1 MAISTVSFSNT
12 PQANGDSFLYEDL
25 VRDGLDYI
33 CLDVMA
39 NDLGGKAKTLYSL
52 DDGVTAD
59 GSTATRTEIQ
69 ADLLA
74 RDQDCCSA
82 FGARIW
88 IGQDQSDGKMKVLYN
103 PSELLQSEAYRSLSV
118 GEYLIDSFT
127 YAIRL
132 GNGTLS
138 WTTATVRI
146 AGVNDA
152 PVVSSPVTLAA
163 IAEDSGARLI
173 TQAELLAHASD
184 IDGDGL
190 TASNLQISAGSGSLI
205 NNGNGTWTYTPALND
220 DTQVSFTYTVSDGS
234 LSVAGSATLDITPVN
249 DAPTTTP
256 VTLAAIAEDS
266 GARLITQAQLLANAA
281 DVDGPALTATN
292 LQISAGSGSLVNNG
306 NGTWTYTPALN
317 DDTQVSFTYT
327 VSDGSL
333 TASGSATLDITPVND
348 APTTTPV
355 TLTAIAEDSGARLI
369 TQAQLLSNAADV
381 DGPALTAVN
390 LQISAGSGSLVDNGN
405 GTWSYTPALNDDTQ
419 VSFTYT
425 VSDGSL
431 SAAGTAS
438 LDITPVNDAPTTS
451 AVTLDA
457 IAEDSGA
464 RLITQAQLLANA
476 ADVDGPALT
485 ATNLQI
491 SAGSGTLID
500 NGNGTW
506 SYTPAL
512 NDDTAV
518 SFSYSVTDGLLSA
531 AGTASLDITPV
542 NDAPTTS
549 EVTLATIAEDSGVR
563 EITQAELLANAD
575 DIEGDELTAVDLAI
589 ASGNGSLV
597 DNLDGTWTYTPALN
611 DDSEVSFSYTISD
624 GDLTVAGSAS
634 LDITPVNDAPT
645 TSEVTLAAIAEDS
658 GVRVITQ
665 SELLANAEDI
675 EGDTLT
681 ASGLTISSGGG
692 TLTDNGDGTWN
703 YASDENDDS
712 EVSFSYTISDGDLTV
727 AGSAS
732 LDITPVNDAPTTTPV
747 NLVAIAEDSGVRVI
761 TQAELLANA
770 DDIEGDELTAS
781 GLTISS
787 GGGTLTDNGD
797 GSWSYT
803 PDENDDTA
811 VSFSYTISDGD
822 LTVAGSASLDI
833 TPVNDAPTTAPV
845 TLASIAE
852 DSGARLIT
860 QAQLLGNAADVDNPA
875 LTATNLQISAGSGSL
890 VDNGDG
896 TWSYTPAQNDD
907 TSVSFSYS
915 VTDGLLSAVGSASL
929 EITPVNDAPTT
940 APVTLASIAEDSGA
954 RLITQ
959 AQLLGNA
966 ADVDSPALTA
976 NNLQISAG
984 SGSLVDNGDGTWSY
998 TPAQNDDTSVSFS
1011 YSVTDGLLSAV
1022 GSASLEI
1029 TPVNDAP
1036 TTAPVTLASI
1046 AEDSGARLITQAQL
1060 LGNAADVDGP
1070 ALTANNLQISAGSGS
1085 LVDNGNG
1092 TWSYTPALN
1101 DDTSVSF
1108 SYSVTD
1114 GSLSASGS
1122 ASLDLTPVNDAP
1134 VNTLPG
1140 PQTTPAGAP
1149 KSISGL
1155 SIADVD
1161 AASNNLTVTLQ
1172 VAHGTLSAQS
1182 IVGGASI
1189 GGLNTSTLTL
1199 NGTLA
1204 QINATLAANIG
1215 YLSAA
1220 NFSGDDTLTMT
1231 TSDGAASDVDNLGI
1245 MVTATQVNA
1254 APVAVND
1261 VLYVSNN
1268 TAAFNTTN
1276 GTGIVFSVA
1285 ALLGNDSD
1293 VDGAFLSIT
1302 GLGLG
1307 AGAISDVKFVEGS
1320 NNSLITFASGNNPS
1334 APTGTFTYTL
1344 SDNAGGTA
1352 TGTVTVNLVSTN
1364 GASSVN
1370 LSGNSY
1376 QAAFLDG
1383 GSNVDALTGA
1393 AASDLFVG
1401 GNGVDTLIGGSGEDR
1416 LRGGED
1422 NDTLDG
1428 GNGIDMLDFSDAT
1441 GSLTFTLNQGS
1452 NPAAGTNGFW
1462 STGALAG
1469 IGTDTYK
1476 NMEGVIG
1483 SRFDDN
1489 LTGSSGND
1497 ILRGGGGSDVLDGGA
1512 GSDLLDL
1519 SDATA
1524 ALSLTLVQS
1533 SSNTTVDLST
1543 VGLGFDTYKNM
1554 EGLIGSA
1561 FNDSLTGSGGADE
1574 LRGGAGNDTLDGGAG
1589 NDVLYGGLGADVL
1602 IGGGGADLFRFNSLS
1617 EAEDRISDYSAAQGD
1632 KLDFSGLLGNSV
1644 LPQAI
1649 ANYVK
1654 AVQVGGDISVQVDVD
1669 GNGAG
1674 ATFVEVVTITGVQQ
1688 VTAIFGGGDHIIP
1701 S

>member
-12 PQANGDSFLYEDL
+12 PQANGDSFLYENL

-74 RDQDCCSA
+74 HDQDCYSA
-82 FGARIW
+82 YGAHIW
-88 IGQDQSDGKMKVLYN
+88 IGQDPSDGKMKVLYDAGD
-103 PSELLQSEAYRSLSV
+103 LLQSDAYRSLSV
-118 GEYLIDSFT
+118 GEYLTDSFT

-138 WTTATVRI
+138 WATATVRI

-152 PVVSSPVTLAA
+152 PVVSSPVTLTA
-163 IAEDSGARLI
+163 IAEDSGTRLI
-173 TQAELLAHASD
+173 TQAELLANASD
-184 IDGDGL
+184 IEGDVL
-190 TASNLQISAGSGSLI
+190 TASNLQISSGSGTLV
-205 NNGNGTWTYTPALND
+205 NNGNGTWTYTPPLND
-220 DTQVSFTYTVSDGS
+220 DTAVSFTYTVSDGS
-234 LSVAGSATLDITPVN
+234 LSVA
-249 DAPTTTP
+249 
-256 VTLAAIAEDS
+256 
-266 GARLITQAQLLANAA
+266 
-281 DVDGPALTATN
+281 
-292 LQISAGSGSLVNNG
+292 
-306 NGTWTYTPALN
+306 
-317 DDTQVSFTYT
+317 
-327 VSDGSL
+327 
-333 TASGSATLDITPVND
+333 GSATLDITPVND

-369 TQAQLLSNAADV
+369 TQAQLLANAADV
-381 DGPALTAVN
+381 DSLDLTASN
-390 LQISAGSGSLVDNGN
+390 LQISSGNGSLVNNGN
-405 GTWSYTPALNDDTQ
+405 GTWTYTPALNDDTQ

-425 VSDGSL
+425 ISDGSL
-431 SAAGTAS
+431 
-438 LDITPVNDAPTTS
+438 TT
-451 AVTLDA
+451 
-457 IAEDSGA
+457 
-464 RLITQAQLLANA
+464 
-476 ADVDGPALT
+476 
-485 ATNLQI
+485 
-491 SAGSGTLID
+491 AGS
-500 NGNGTW
+500 
-506 SYTPAL
+506 
-512 NDDTAV
+512 
-518 SFSYSVTDGLLSA
+518 
-531 AGTASLDITPV
+531 ASLDITPV

-549 EVTLATIAEDSGVR
+549 EVTLAAIAEDSGVR
-563 EITQAELLANAD
+563 VITQAELLANAD
-575 DIEGDELTAVDLAI
+575 DIEGDTLTASGLTI
-589 ASGNGSLV
+589 SSGGGTLINNGNG
-597 DNLDGTWTYTPALN
+597 TWNYTPDEN
-611 DDSEVSFSYTISD
+611 DDSDVSFSYTISD

-665 SELLANAEDI
+665 AELLANADDI
-675 EGDTLT
+675 EGDALT
-681 ASGLTISSGGG
+681 ASGLTISSGSG
-692 TLTDNGDGTWN
+692 TLTDNGDGTWS
-703 YASDENDDS
+703 YTPDENDDS
-712 EVSFSYTISDGDLTV
+712 DVSFSYTISDGDLTVAGSASLDITPVNDAPTTSEVTLAAIAEDSGVRVITQAELLANADDIEGDALTASGLTISSGSGTLTDNGDGTWSYTPDENDDSDVSFSYTISDGDLTV

-732 LDITPVNDAPTTTPV
+732 LDITPVNDAPTTT
-747 NLVAIAEDSGVRVI
+747 
-761 TQAELLANA
+761 
-770 DDIEGDELTAS
+770 
-781 GLTISS
+781 
-787 GGGTLTDNGD
+787 
-797 GSWSYT
+797 
-803 PDENDDTA
+803 
-811 VSFSYTISDGD
+811 
-822 LTVAGSASLDI
+822 
-833 TPVNDAPTTAPV
+833 
-845 TLASIAE
+845 
-852 DSGARLIT
+852 
-860 QAQLLGNAADVDNPA
+860 
-875 LTATNLQISAGSGSL
+875 
-890 VDNGDG
+890 
-896 TWSYTPAQNDD
+896 
-907 TSVSFSYS
+907 
-915 VTDGLLSAVGSASL
+915 
-929 EITPVNDAPTT
+929 
-940 APVTLASIAEDSGA
+940 
-954 RLITQ
+954 
-959 AQLLGNA
+959 
-966 ADVDSPALTA
+966 
-976 NNLQISAG
+976 
-984 SGSLVDNGDGTWSY
+984 
-998 TPAQNDDTSVSFS
+998 
-1011 YSVTDGLLSAV
+1011 
-1022 GSASLEI
+1022 
-1029 TPVNDAP
+1029 
-1036 TTAPVTLASI
+1036 PVTLASI

-1070 ALTANNLQISAGSGS
+1070 ALTATNLQISAGSGSLIDNGNGTWSYTPALNDDSSVSFSYSVTDGLLNAAGSATLDITPVNDAPTTAPVTLAAIAEDSGARLITQAQLLGNASDVDGPALTATNLQISAGSGS

-1092 TWSYTPALN
+1092 TWNYTPALN
-1101 DDTSVSF
+1101 DDTSVNF
-1108 SYSVTD
+1108 SYTVSD
-1114 GSLSASGS
+1114 GSLSATGS
-1122 ASLDLTPVNDAP
+1122 ASLDITPVNDAP

-1140 PQTTPAGAP
+1140 AQTTPAGTP

-1155 SIADVD
+1155 SVADVD
-1161 AASNNLTVTLQ
+1161 AGSSNLTVTLQ

-1182 IVGGASI
+1182 ISGGASI
-1189 GGLNTSTLTL
+1189 GGLNTAMLTL
-1199 NGTLA
+1199 SGTLA
-1204 QINATLAANIG
+1204 QINTTLAANIG

-1220 NFSGDDTLTMT
+1220 NFSGNDTLTMT
-1231 TSDGAASDVDNLGI
+1231 TSDGSASDVDNLGI
-1245 MVTATQVNA
+1245 TVTATQVNA

-1268 TAAFNTTN
+1268 TAAFSTAN

-1293 VDGAFLSIT
+1293 VDGSFLSIT

-1334 APTGTFTYTL
+1334 SPTGTFTYTL
-1344 SDNAGGTA
+1344 SDNVGGTA
-1352 TGTVTVNLVSTN
+1352 TGTVTVNLVATN
-1364 GASSVN
+1364 GVSSVN

-1383 GSNVDALTGA
+1383 GSNVDTLTGA

-1422 NDTLDG
+1422 NDVLDG
-1428 GNGIDMLDFSDAT
+1428 GDGIDMLDFSDAS
-1441 GSLTFTLNQGS
+1441 GALTFTLSQGS

-1462 STGALAG
+1462 GTGALAG

-1483 SRFDDN
+1483 SAFGDT

-1533 SSNTTVDLST
+1533 NSNTTVDLST
-1543 VGLGFDTYKNM
+1543 VGLGSDTYKNM

-1574 LRGGAGNDTLDGGAG
+1574 LRGGAGNDTLVGGAG

-1602 IGGGGADLFRFNSLS
+1602 TGGNGADLFRFNNLS
-1617 EAEDRISDYSAAQGD
+1617 EAEDRILDYSAAQGD

-1674 ATFVEVVTITGVQQ
+1674 ATFVDVVTITGVQQ